1 MKRILPLCT
10 FAMLLAAFQP
20 LSAQNA
26 GLENRLGRAL
36 KLYPDADADNDG
48 KLSMEEAMK
57 YVAAHPELK
66 ALLAAKMG
74 GKKDADRV
82 SGGTSSMTTPAS
94 KGLPPGP
101 SVFVCAHSFMIYTA
115 TLLPPLVESAGVGYQ
130 DAGKQMIG
138 GSRVIQHWNLPDEK
152 NRAKVALNEGKVD
165 VLTVSPH
172 QLLPDEGIDN
182 FTKLGLEK
190 NPKLRVLVQASWP
203 GRDGQLDKDFTNE
216 KRNEATEASLQKMHE
231 AYHTIWVKALEAQ
244 VCALTAAVGHEAVHI
259 VPAGDAVYALRQ
271 HIVAGTAPGLTKQT
285 DLFRDP
291 LGHPQPPLAALVTYC
306 HFATIY
312 GRSPVG
318 LPVPAELKANPK
330 AEELNLLLQKIAWEA
345 VTRYPMSGVKADTAT
360 TAKPTSQP

>member
-1 MKRILPLCT
+1 MKHILTLLT
-10 FAMLLAAFQP
+10 FTLLVAGVP
-20 LSAQNA
+20 TLSAQNS
-26 GLENRLGRAL
+26 GLENRLSRAL
-36 KLYPDADADNDG
+36 KLYPDADADKDG

-57 YVAAHPELK
+57 YVEAHPELK

-74 GKKDADRV
+74 GKNDGDRV
-82 SGGTSSMTTPAS
+82 SSAGSSRTTPAS

-115 TLLPPLVESAGVGYQ
+115 TLLPPLVESAGIGYQ

-138 GSRVIQHWNLPDEK
+138 GSRVIQHWNVPDGK
-152 NRAKVALNEGKVD
+152 NRAKTTLKEGKVD

-182 FTKLGLEK
+182 FTKLGLEM

-203 GRDGQLDKDFTNE
+203 GRDGHLDKDFTNQ
-216 KRNEATEASLQKMHE
+216 KRDEVTAAGLQKMHE
-231 AYHTIWVKALEAQ
+231 AYHSIWVKALEEQ
-244 VCALTAAVGHEAVHI
+244 VSTLNTVVGREAVHI
-259 VPAGDAVYALRQ
+259 VPAGDAVFALRQ
-271 HIVAGTAPGLTKQT
+271 HILAGTAPGIAKQS

-312 GRSPVG
+312 GRSPIG
-318 LPVPAELKANPK
+318 LPVPVELRALPK

-345 VTRYPMSGVKADTAT
+345 VTRYPMSGVKADTA
-360 TAKPTSQP
+360 KPTSQP